1 MKRLRIRLT
10 LFNTAVVGI
19 VLVGLTLLS
28 LIISERSMRDNVV
41 QNFLNNQHRL
51 LNVLYQEDQIKL
63 TWLHEFENTDGM
75 IVCIWDQGKPLFSV
89 NGKLDQ
95 RILNIKEAREISATS
110 SLEPDEPVYFT
121 AKGKEKYYAGY
132 SRLSK
137 GKGELEVV
145 LLYPIASLN
154 HRITYQRFIVWSGVG
169 VAIWILALFSWY
181 FTGRILRPIEENQRK
196 QAEFI
201 AAASHEL
208 RTPLA
213 GILSA
218 VEAMEKGKAED
229 RKRFS
234 GMIRQEG
241 QRMTRLIGDML
252 TMASSES
259 GNWVI
264 APRPTELDM
273 LLLSVYEIFASRVKE
288 KGLKL
293 SISLPEA
300 DVPLLETDP
309 ERLEQVLGILLENA
323 MAYTPAPGTIAL
335 SLFVMD
341 KKIRLTVSDSGPGIP
356 DEEKKRI
363 FDRFYRR
370 ERGRSDPSHFGL
382 GLSIASELLHRMD
395 GSLWVEDSSLGGAA
409 FHIEFS
415 GGISKCLRR

>member
-10 LFNTAVVGI
+10 LFNTAVVGV
-19 VLVGLTLLS
+19 VLMGLTLFS
-28 LIISERSMRDNVV
+28 LILSERSMRDNVF
-41 QNFLNNQHRL
+41 QNFLNNQNRL
-51 LNVLYQEDQIKL
+51 LNTLHQEDQIKL
-63 TWLHEFENTDGM
+63 AWLQEFENTDQTL
-75 IVCIWDQGKPLFSV
+75 ICIWDHGRPLFSAHQ
-89 NGKLDQ
+89 KRYQQTLDFE
-95 RILNIKEAREISATS
+95 RAREIAH
-110 SLEPDEPVYFT
+110 EFNIDPGEQFQFT
-121 AKGKEKYYAGY
+121 IKGKRNYYAGY
-132 SRLSK
+132 SRLLK
-137 GKGELEVV
+137 GKGELETV
-145 LLYPIASLN
+145 LLYPLESLN
-154 HRITYQRFIVWSGVG
+154 QKITRQRILVWTGAG
-169 VAIWILALFSWY
+169 TALGILAMFSWY
-181 FTGRILRPIEENQRK
+181 FMGRILRPIEENKRK

-218 VEAMEKGKAED
+218 AEAMEKGTKED

-234 GMIRQEG
+234 GIIRQEG

-259 GNWVI
+259 GKWVI

-293 SISLPEA
+293 CISLPEA
-300 DVPLLETDP
+300 DVPSLEIDP
-309 ERLEQVLGILLENA
+309 ERLEQVLGILMENA

-335 SLFVMD
+335 SLSVME
-341 KKIRLTVSDSGPGIP
+341 KKIRLTVPDSGPGIP

-370 ERGRSDPSHFGL
+370 ERGRSDPSHFEL

-395 GSLWVEDSSLGGAA
+395 GSLWVENSSLGGAA